1 MIKCITAAA
10 LVGTLAAVLVL
21 PAAAQ
26 ERPRPPR
33 VPTGYEVKGSACY
46 VHDHKGTRQVDCL
59 DVRRIFQDIARL
71 SGGEGAGK

>member
-1 MIKCITAAA
+1 MITRILA
-10 LVGTLAAVLVL
+10 GLAAIGLVLAVL

-33 VPTGYEVKGSACY
+33 IPTGYEVKGSACY

-59 DVRRIFQDIARL
+59 DVRRVFQDIARL
-71 SGGEGAGK
+71 SGGEGQGK